1 MTNEQA
7 IIELRDLISDDRT
20 DKENEALLFA
30 IKQIR
35 EDTWIPVSERLPE
48 EILNPNTHDFKEVQC
63 TTIWGDV
70 RVYKFGRE
78 IGYDTAHFWYGL
90 RMMDEYVV
98 AWKPLSKP
106 YESED
111 TE

>member
-30 IKQIR
+30 IKTIR

-48 EILNPNTHDFKEVQC
+48 EKTNPNTRDFEEVLC

-70 RVYKFGRE
+70 RVYKFGKP
-78 IGYDTAHFWYGL
+78 IGHDTAHFWYGPGI
-90 RMMDEYVV
+90 MDEYIVKWRSLPK
-98 AWKPLSKP
+98 APEKENK
-106 YESED
+106 
-111 TE
+111 